1 MTLAAVLLP
10 VCTTT
15 QPQLDSYS
23 IRLDLH
29 ESRHEVIQACN
40 ETAKAAGGN
49 FTGALQKATGCA
61 IWNQLGECHIHLIKP
76 ISDKALVHEVKYHC
90 ILQKKD

>member
-1 MTLAAVLLP
+1 MTLAVLFLP
-10 VCTTT
+10 ACATT

-23 IRLDLH
+23 IRLNLH
-29 ESRHEVIQACN
+29 ETRHEVVRACN

-49 FTGALQKATGCA
+49 FTAVLQKAAGCT
-61 IWNQLGECHIHLIKP
+61 IWNQLGECHIHLIMP